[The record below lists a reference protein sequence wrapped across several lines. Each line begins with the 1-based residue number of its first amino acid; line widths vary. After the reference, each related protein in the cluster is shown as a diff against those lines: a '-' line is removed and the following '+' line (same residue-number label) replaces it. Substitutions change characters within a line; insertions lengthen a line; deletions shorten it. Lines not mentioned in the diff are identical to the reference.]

1 MEMPQKK
8 KEEETEV
15 ASVGLANAKENGMES
30 AVTAEPDDIFT
41 SK

>member
-1 MEMPQKK
+1 MPQKK
-8 KEEETEV
+8 KEEEETEDV
-15 ASVGLANAKENGMES
+15 SVGLANAKENGMES

>member
-8 KEEETEV
+8 KEEETEDV
-15 ASVGLANAKENGMES
+15 SVGLADAKENGKES